1 MASPQLQS
9 GLPSTDYYAPDFRVE
24 VEGEALDPES
34 HGDVL
39 ELKVVMDMDNMTSF
53 DLTINNWD
61 DKRIAFK
68 YSDTKT
74 FNLGNRVHVLMGYAG
89 KLLSMVSGQIATLS
103 PHFPETGA
111 ATLTVGGLDGMFRLR
126 DRKPAEGE
134 ETKYSNMADWQI
146 AEYIAQRNGLKSVVT
161 REGKTYEEVVQK
173 NQDDATFLMERA
185 KRIDFDC
192 FVRTDPASGDAT
204 LHFVKPTDGR
214 DSSKVRVYQF
224 EWGKSLINFNPTIN
238 LSRQVG
244 KVTVR
249 GWDDRTKQAIVASAD
264 PKDLPG
270 AGKTQGG
277 KSGPEVAESSGQGK
291 QEFVVDAP
299 VSSQEEAKKLAV
311 TLLAERAY
319 EFITG
324 TGSSIGLPDLRP
336 SDNVEFSG
344 LGKRFDGSY
353 YVKKVEHV
361 INESGYRTQFEV
373 RRVYDGSVP

>member
-1 MASPQLQS
+1 MATPLLKS

-24 VEGEALDPES
+24 IEGEALDPES

-39 ELKVVMDMDNMTSF
+39 EVKVVMDMDNMTSF

-68 YSDTKT
+68 YSNADT

-89 KLLSMVSGQIATLS
+89 KLLSMVSGEIATLS

-111 ATLTVGGLDGMFRLR
+111 ATLTVGGLDGMFKLR

-134 ETKYSNMADWQI
+134 ITKYANMADWQI

-192 FVRTDPASGDAT
+192 FVRTDPSSGAAT

-249 GWDDRTKQAIVASAD
+249 GWDDRTKQAIIGVAE

-277 KSGPEVAESSGQGK
+277 KSGPQQAESSAQNK

-299 VSSQEEAKKLAV
+299 VSSEEEAKKLAV

-324 TGSSIGLPDLRP
+324 TGQSIGLPDLRP
-336 SDNVEFSG
+336 SDNVELSG

-373 RRVYDGSVP
+373 RRVFDGGVQ